1 MSTSKLL
8 PGMVQ
13 WTLEQKNPDNVSC
26 SFGCGYLFLDV
37 CGFTRLTETASAKG
51 HYGVEVITNLLN
63 EYFDLLNSQ
72 IMRAG
77 GQIIKFEGDAV
88 LAAFPDSENACHITI
103 KKCVE
108 DIKQGLKKLNKRLE
122 STYGSDLAFHSSMGF
137 GISNIVIL
145 GKNKKHWDYFI
156 YSPILAS
163 LYTQCDIAGKNECLE
178 TNVLI
183 PANDQYSYNHNQI
196 PQSSELSYDH
206 LFFPPEVL
214 QRISS
219 ESFSGELRNA
229 AILFIGINA
238 EILIR
243 KSDYKTLNKYY
254 SSVQDIV
261 YRLGG
266 MINKIDY
273 TDKGLILLI
282 SFGILQT
289 HIDDIERAII
299 CANQINKLKSPLKAK
314 IGLTYSNLYAGILGG
329 QQRYEF
335 GIIGNGV
342 NVAARLMTSAKYG
355 QIVFT
360 KDILPSVQSRF
371 EVQFLRKDKVKGI
384 KGELEFYHIVRE
396 LPEYLN
402 SYKKQYDDKT
412 QVFYQNE
419 TESIIKKIA
428 SKKLSQLLISGEHG
442 TGKSFISW
450 KIISSFYA
458 KASKIAIIV
467 LDEFNRHDFLIL
479 HRKFISKSL
488 GIDDPLAEPDKLKE
502 YLYNLMDKR
511 DSDILLQALG
521 LQNQGSKQIIDSEKH
536 KDLVLLSLYKSLYI
550 LMKDLDIVL
559 LDNIQ
564 WLDDLSNQIIQKRL
578 EEETIITPILIM
590 TSTDDFKH
598 NKSNRSAKTAYLKL
612 DNLDYQSSF
621 ELIRSQLSNITHQ
634 AVDYILNTAGGNPRF
649 IVELCAQI
657 RSQFPNPAML
667 ITESDIRDI
676 QNRGLLPLSVEN
688 LFMIKYDSLSADAK
702 DMLKKASIIGKGFT
716 LDEIVETQKSINQN
730 EIVPIINE
738 LQKKEIIDIT
748 ELSPE
753 VQYLF
758 NNVLMRQ
765 AIYSTILLSEKVSLH
780 NRVALF
786 YEEKYAGWTSQ
797 HSELLAYHFHL
808 GENKE
813 KALHYSL
820 LAAEQNYKISNYGEA
835 IYYYQIALQNTDDS
849 EQLNSIILAIID
861 SQLYLGEVDKAKM
874 YLENIQVLE
883 IRNAD
888 EISKY
893 HFLRLRIYYLEGNYE
908 EVLNYLSQINFYTGI
923 YGDQIQL
930 YQLDC
935 LYKLFRIDEFSTLMK
950 KLKQEYLKQA
960 ATLLKDKQQKTTLTS
975 LLNIYKQIPDEKT
988 TAEQRHYLYLLLKL
1002 EAIQANHFL
1011 NTGQYKEAVTSLKF
1025 QYNLAKALK
1034 DDLSMR
1040 IACGG
1045 LGIVYTRM
1053 GKLDEAHQAYIEA
1066 INIADKIS
1074 DRFGYAKVLAD
1085 MATLHRRM
1093 GNHKQA
1099 LDNFQRSLK
1108 IFESLGNLV
1117 LQGFVLHGIGEVL
1130 IQEEK
1135 YDESLVYFRKAL
1147 KIAKQCN
1154 DLFGISFEQDA
1165 IGDILFQNG
1174 KITEAKTL
1182 YHKNLKLQQKI
1193 GDTEGIAHTYGNLGN
1208 VARAENNLP
1217 LAMEYYNKNIAMTA
1231 EIGDL
1236 DGNGRGYYN
1245 LAGIYEIMK
1254 DKDKFVELLNKSIE
1268 CFQKAGSVQYLELA
1282 KQRLQEFERGSE
1294 V

>member
-1 MSTSKLL
+1 MPKSELL

-13 WTLEQKNPDNVSC
+13 WTWEQKNPEKVSC

-63 EYFDLLNSQ
+63 QYFDLLNNK
-72 IMRAG
+72 IMHAG
-77 GQIIKFEGDAV
+77 GQILKFEGDAV
-88 LAAFPDSENACHITI
+88 LAAFPNEESTCLSTI
-103 KKCVE
+103 KKCVIE
-108 DIKQGLKKLNKRLE
+108 IRQALKELNKRLE
-122 STYGSDLAFHSSMGF
+122 NTYGSDLSFHSSMGY
-137 GISNIVIL
+137 GISNMIIL
-145 GKNKKHWDYFI
+145 GKDKQHWDYFI
-156 YSPILAS
+156 YSPVLAS
-163 LYTQCDIAGKNECLE
+163 LYTQCDKAKSNECLE
-178 TNVLI
+178 TDILCAI
-183 PANDQYSYNHNQI
+183 DAQFLYNQNQI
-196 PQSSELSYDH
+196 PQRADLSYDH
-206 LFFPPEVL
+206 HFFPPEIL

-219 ESFSGELRNA
+219 ESFTGELRNA
-229 AILFIGINA
+229 AILFIGIDVG
-238 EILIR
+238 
-243 KSDYKTLNKYY
+243 KSIQKGNYATINKYY
-254 SSVQDIV
+254 TDIQDIV

-273 TDKGLILLI
+273 TDKGLILLV
-282 SFGILQT
+282 SFGIFQAHT
-289 HIDDIERAII
+289 DDIERAIV
-299 CANQINKLKSPLKAK
+299 CANLINKLESPLKAK
-314 IGLTYSNLYAGILGG
+314 IGLTYSNLYAGIIGG
-329 QQRYEF
+329 KQRYEF

-342 NVAARLMTSAKYG
+342 NIAARLMASAKYG

-371 EVQFLRKDKVKGI
+371 EVQFLRKEKVKGI
-384 KGELEFYHIVRE
+384 KEELQFYRIVRE

-402 SYKKQYDDKT
+402 SYKKQYEDKT
-412 QVFYQNE
+412 QVYYHNE

-428 SKKLSQLLISGEHG
+428 SHKISQVLIAGEHG

-450 KIISSFYA
+450 KILSSFYA
-458 KASKIAIIV
+458 KDSKIAIIV
-467 LDEFNRHDFLIL
+467 LDEFNRHDSLIL
-479 HRKFISKSL
+479 HRKFINKRL
-488 GIDDPLAEPDKLKE
+488 GIDDPLAEPNQLKV
-502 YLYNLMDKR
+502 YLNNLMEKR
-511 DSDILLQALG
+511 DSDILLNTLS
-521 LQNQGSKQIIDSEKH
+521 LQNQSSETIDDSGKQ
-536 KDLVLLSLYKSLYI
+536 KDLVLLSLYKSLNL
-550 LMKDLDIVL
+550 LMDDFDIVL

-564 WLDDLSNQIIQKRL
+564 WLDDLSAQIIKKRL
-578 EEETIITPILIM
+578 ETETVIAPTLIM
-590 TSTDDFKH
+590 TSTNDYH
-598 NKSNRSAKTAYLKL
+598 LNKGKKSTKTAYLKL

-649 IVELCAQI
+649 IVELCTQI
-657 RSQFPNPAML
+657 RSQFPNTAML
-667 ITESDIRDI
+667 ITEPDIRDI
-676 QNRGLLPLSVEN
+676 QNRGFLPYSVEN
-688 LFMIKYDSLSADAK
+688 LFMIKYDSLSAEAK

-738 LQKKEIIDIT
+738 LQKNEIIDIT

-765 AIYSTILLSEKVSLH
+765 AIYSTILLGEKVSLH
-780 NRVALF
+780 NRIALF
-786 YEEKYAGWTSQ
+786 YEEKYADRVCQ
-797 HSELLAYHFHL
+797 HSELLAYHYNL

-820 LAAEQNYKISNYGEA
+820 LAAEQNQKINNYGEA
-835 IYYYQIALQNTDDS
+835 IYYYQIALQNTDDP
-849 EQLNSIILAIID
+849 EQRISIILCIVD
-861 SQLYLGEVDKAKM
+861 SQLYLGEVDKAKQ
-874 YLENIQVLE
+874 YLENIQVDK

-888 EISKY
+888 EKSKY
-893 HFLRLRIYYLEGNYE
+893 HFLRIRIPYLGGDYE
-908 EVLNYLSQINFYTGI
+908 EVLNYLSQINNYAGKC
-923 YGDQIQL
+923 GDHIRI

-935 LYKLFRIDEFSTLMK
+935 LYKLFHIDEFSALMK
-950 KLKQEYLKQA
+950 TLKQEYLMKA
-960 ATLLKDKQQKTTLTS
+960 AIFLKDSSMNHSLAS
-975 LLNIYKQIPDEKT
+975 LLETYQQIPEEQT
-988 TAEQRHYLYLLLKL
+988 TAEQRHYLFLLLKL
-1002 EAIQANHFL
+1002 EAIEVSHFL
-1011 NTGQYKEAVTSLKF
+1011 NTGQYKKAVASLQF

-1040 IACGG
+1040 IASGS

-1053 GKLDEAHQAYIEA
+1053 GKLEEAQKAYLEA

-1130 IQEEK
+1130 IQEEH
-1135 YDESLVYFRKAL
+1135 YDESLKYFRKAL

-1165 IGDILFQNG
+1165 IGDILYQKG
-1174 KITEAKTL
+1174 KIAEAKVL
-1182 YHKNLKLQQKI
+1182 YLKNLKLQQKI
-1193 GDTEGIAHTYGNLGN
+1193 GDNEGIAHTYGNLGN
-1208 VARAENNLP
+1208 VARTENNLP
-1217 LAMEYYNKNIAMTA
+1217 LAIEYYNKNIAMTA
-1231 EIGDL
+1231 EIGDM

-1245 LAGIYEIMK
+1245 LAGIYEILN
-1254 DKDKFVELLNKSIE
+1254 DKDKFVELMNKSIE
-1268 CFQKAGSVQYLELA
+1268 CFQKAGSVQYWELA
-1282 KQRLQEFERGSE
+1282 KRRLEEFETGLN

>member
-1 MSTSKLL
+1 
-8 PGMVQ
+8 MVQ

-108 DIKQGLKKLNKRLE
+108 DIKQGLKKLNQRLE
-122 STYGSDLAFHSSMGF
+122 STYGSDLAFHSSMVLYLQYSNF
-137 GISNIVIL
+137 GKEQKALDYFVLQSKLSIFIYAMRHTGKKRVFGNKCVIIQLMISN
-145 GKNKKHWDYFI
+145 
-156 YSPILAS
+156 
-163 LYTQCDIAGKNECLE
+163 
-178 TNVLI
+178 
-183 PANDQYSYNHNQI
+183 SYNHNLQI

-578 EEETIITPILIM
+578 EEETIITTILIM
-590 TSTDDFKH
+590 TSTMI
-598 NKSNRSAKTAYLKL
+598 L
-612 DNLDYQSSF
+612 
-621 ELIRSQLSNITHQ
+621 NITK
-634 AVDYILNTAGGNPRF
+634 V
-649 IVELCAQI
+649 
-657 RSQFPNPAML
+657 
-667 ITESDIRDI
+667 
-676 QNRGLLPLSVEN
+676 
-688 LFMIKYDSLSADAK
+688 
-702 DMLKKASIIGKGFT
+702 
-716 LDEIVETQKSINQN
+716 
-730 EIVPIINE
+730 
-738 LQKKEIIDIT
+738 IDQ
-748 ELSPE
+748 P
-753 VQYLF
+753 
-758 NNVLMRQ
+758 
-765 AIYSTILLSEKVSLH
+765 KLH
-780 NRVALF
+780 
-786 YEEKYAGWTSQ
+786 T
-797 HSELLAYHFHL
+797 
-808 GENKE
+808 
-813 KALHYSL
+813 
-820 LAAEQNYKISNYGEA
+820 
-835 IYYYQIALQNTDDS
+835 
-849 EQLNSIILAIID
+849 
-861 SQLYLGEVDKAKM
+861 
-874 YLENIQVLE
+874 
-883 IRNAD
+883 
-888 EISKY
+888 
-893 HFLRLRIYYLEGNYE
+893 
-908 EVLNYLSQINFYTGI
+908 
-923 YGDQIQL
+923 
-930 YQLDC
+930 
-935 LYKLFRIDEFSTLMK
+935 
-950 KLKQEYLKQA
+950 
-960 ATLLKDKQQKTTLTS
+960 
-975 LLNIYKQIPDEKT
+975 
-988 TAEQRHYLYLLLKL
+988 
-1002 EAIQANHFL
+1002 
-1011 NTGQYKEAVTSLKF
+1011 
-1025 QYNLAKALK
+1025 
-1034 DDLSMR
+1034 
-1040 IACGG
+1040 
-1045 LGIVYTRM
+1045 
-1053 GKLDEAHQAYIEA
+1053 
-1066 INIADKIS
+1066 
-1074 DRFGYAKVLAD
+1074 
-1085 MATLHRRM
+1085 
-1093 GNHKQA
+1093 
-1099 LDNFQRSLK
+1099 
-1108 IFESLGNLV
+1108 
-1117 LQGFVLHGIGEVL
+1117 
-1130 IQEEK
+1130 
-1135 YDESLVYFRKAL
+1135 
-1147 KIAKQCN
+1147 
-1154 DLFGISFEQDA
+1154 
-1165 IGDILFQNG
+1165 
-1174 KITEAKTL
+1174 
-1182 YHKNLKLQQKI
+1182 
-1193 GDTEGIAHTYGNLGN
+1193 
-1208 VARAENNLP
+1208 
-1217 LAMEYYNKNIAMTA
+1217 
-1231 EIGDL
+1231 
-1236 DGNGRGYYN
+1236 
-1245 LAGIYEIMK
+1245 
-1254 DKDKFVELLNKSIE
+1254 
-1268 CFQKAGSVQYLELA
+1268 
-1282 KQRLQEFERGSE
+1282 
-1294 V
+1294 

>member
-1 MSTSKLL
+1 
-8 PGMVQ
+8 
-13 WTLEQKNPDNVSC
+13 
-26 SFGCGYLFLDV
+26 
-37 CGFTRLTETASAKG
+37 
-51 HYGVEVITNLLN
+51 
-63 EYFDLLNSQ
+63 
-72 IMRAG
+72 
-77 GQIIKFEGDAV
+77 
-88 LAAFPDSENACHITI
+88 
-103 KKCVE
+103 
-108 DIKQGLKKLNKRLE
+108 
-122 STYGSDLAFHSSMGF
+122 
-137 GISNIVIL
+137 
-145 GKNKKHWDYFI
+145 
-156 YSPILAS
+156 
-163 LYTQCDIAGKNECLE
+163 
-178 TNVLI
+178 
-183 PANDQYSYNHNQI
+183 
-196 PQSSELSYDH
+196 
-206 LFFPPEVL
+206 
-214 QRISS
+214 
-219 ESFSGELRNA
+219 
-229 AILFIGINA
+229 
-238 EILIR
+238 
-243 KSDYKTLNKYY
+243 
-254 SSVQDIV
+254 
-261 YRLGG
+261 
-266 MINKIDY
+266 
-273 TDKGLILLI
+273 
-282 SFGILQT
+282 
-289 HIDDIERAII
+289 
-299 CANQINKLKSPLKAK
+299 
-314 IGLTYSNLYAGILGG
+314 
-329 QQRYEF
+329 
-335 GIIGNGV
+335 
-342 NVAARLMTSAKYG
+342 
-355 QIVFT
+355 
-360 KDILPSVQSRF
+360 
-371 EVQFLRKDKVKGI
+371 
-384 KGELEFYHIVRE
+384 
-396 LPEYLN
+396 
-402 SYKKQYDDKT
+402 
-412 QVFYQNE
+412 
-419 TESIIKKIA
+419 
-428 SKKLSQLLISGEHG
+428 
-442 TGKSFISW
+442 
-450 KIISSFYA
+450 
-458 KASKIAIIV
+458 
-467 LDEFNRHDFLIL
+467 
-479 HRKFISKSL
+479 
-488 GIDDPLAEPDKLKE
+488 
-502 YLYNLMDKR
+502 
-511 DSDILLQALG
+511 
-521 LQNQGSKQIIDSEKH
+521 
-536 KDLVLLSLYKSLYI
+536 
-550 LMKDLDIVL
+550 
-559 LDNIQ
+559 
-564 WLDDLSNQIIQKRL
+564 
-578 EEETIITPILIM
+578 
-590 TSTDDFKH
+590 
-598 NKSNRSAKTAYLKL
+598 
-612 DNLDYQSSF
+612 
-621 ELIRSQLSNITHQ
+621 
-634 AVDYILNTAGGNPRF
+634 
-649 IVELCAQI
+649 VELCAQI

-716 LDEIVETQKSINQN
+716 LDEIVETQKSINRN

-1108 IFESLGNLV
+1108 IIESLGNLV

-1182 YHKNLKLQQKI
+1182 YHKNLKLQKKI

-1236 DGNGRGYYN
+1236 DGNGR
-1245 LAGIYEIMK
+1245 ATII
-1254 DKDKFVELLNKSIE
+1254 
-1268 CFQKAGSVQYLELA
+1268 
-1282 KQRLQEFERGSE
+1282 
-1294 V
+1294 